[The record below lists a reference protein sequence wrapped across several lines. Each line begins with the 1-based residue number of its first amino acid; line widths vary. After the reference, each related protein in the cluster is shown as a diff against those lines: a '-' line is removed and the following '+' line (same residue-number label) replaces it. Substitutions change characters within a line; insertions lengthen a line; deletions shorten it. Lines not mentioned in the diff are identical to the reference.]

1 MSEAKEYL
9 ERIKWYDVLIDSKLE
24 ELATLNGMV
33 KRITPVM
40 NTTGGGVSG
49 NQDKIGDTIAKIVDL
64 QEEINRDVDI
74 FVDMKKE
81 ASKLLKKVK
90 RPEFFQVLHK
100 RYILYESFE
109 QIAMEM
115 KQTYRNVCYVHG
127 RALQAF
133 DKVLEEGK
141 PQKVKTLNSDVDS
154 ALITEQ
160 VVKKIDSAIADS
172 RKATR
177 RQV

>member
-40 NTTGGGVSG
+40 NTTGGGASG
-49 NQDKIGDTIAKIVDL
+49 NQDKLGDTIAKIVDL
-64 QEEINRDVDI
+64 QEEINRDVDV

-90 RPEFFQVLHK
+90 RPEFYQVLHK
-100 RYILYESFE
+100 RYILGESLE
-109 QIAMEM
+109 RITLDMGYTHRGM
-115 KQTYRNVCYVHG
+115 CYLHG

-133 DKVLEEGK
+133 GKVLEETRALEDSGK
-141 PQKVKTLNSDVDS
+141 KT
-154 ALITEQ
+154 A
-160 VVKKIDSAIADS
+160 KK
-172 RKATR
+172 R
-177 RQV
+177 V

>member
-49 NQDKIGDTIAKIVDL
+49 NQDKLGDTIAKIVDL
-64 QEEINRDVDI
+64 QEEINRDVDM

-90 RPEFFQVLHK
+90 RPEFYQVLHK
-100 RYILYESFE
+100 RYILFESFE

-133 DKVLEEGK
+133 DKVLEEVK
-141 PQKVKTLNSDVDS
+141 PQKT
-154 ALITEQ
+154 TESIGINESIMTNKQ
-160 VVKKIDSAIADS
+160 MIKIIDSAIADS
-172 RKATR
+172 RRIKKK
-177 RQV
+177 QV